1 MGSAARS
8 VAATAAARSVAATAA
23 ARYPRRGLSHRRVSF
38 AYDLYTSRAARSAH
52 SDAAQRRRGLGK
64 ETRPLARSTRCSS
77 TLRLLIFRNIRAF
90 LEFKSTVARGSRK
103 TKAVFTLQWVGARGV
118 TVVNRIR
125 RPNPVVVF
133 SAAPVTLTRV
143 LISYVPCMCLSS
155 FSSTCTAH
163 VSTCGCASLK
173 V

>member
-38 AYDLYTSRAARSAH
+38 AYDQYTRAARSAH

-64 ETRPLARSTRCSS
+64 ETRPLARSTRCSI

-90 LEFKSTVARGSRK
+90 LEFKSTVALNPYLRSD
-103 TKAVFTLQWVGARGV
+103 VGGCARRDCGK
-118 TVVNRIR
+118 
-125 RPNPVVVF
+125 PNPKTEPRPVVF

-143 LISYVPCMCLSS
+143 LISYVPCMCLGS
-155 FSSTCTAH
+155 FSSQHTACQH
-163 VSTCGCASLK
+163 VST
-173 V
+173 

>member
-90 LEFKSTVARGSRK
+90 LEFKSTVALNPYLR
-103 TKAVFTLQWVGARGV
+103 APMWVGARGV

-133 SAAPVTLTRV
+133 SAAPVTFNTSV
-143 LISYVPCMCLSS
+143 DIVYVPCMCL
-155 FSSTCTAH
+155 
-163 VSTCGCASLK
+163 K
-173 V
+173 P

>member
-1 MGSAARS
+1 MGS
-8 VAATAAARSVAATAA
+8 AARSVAATAA

-64 ETRPLARSTRCSS
+64 ETRPLARSTRCSI

-143 LISYVPCMCLSS
+143 LISYVPCMCLGS
-155 FSSTCTAH
+155 FSSQHTACQH
-163 VSTCGCASLK
+163 VST
-173 V
+173 